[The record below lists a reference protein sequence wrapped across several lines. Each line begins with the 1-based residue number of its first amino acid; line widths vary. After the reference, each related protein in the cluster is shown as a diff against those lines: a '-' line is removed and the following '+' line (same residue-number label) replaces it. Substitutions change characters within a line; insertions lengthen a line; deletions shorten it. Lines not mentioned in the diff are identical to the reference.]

1 MTKYNSYVIIN
12 IESEVKRMTKW
23 VRKMKNIL
31 CNIGIHICKRQY
43 PTKYYGLQE
52 GDLVVV
58 PYMCSCGYK
67 CEVGYRYVIPYDEV
81 IKISKN
87 HLTSNK

>member
-1 MTKYNSYVIIN
+1 
-12 IESEVKRMTKW
+12 MTKW